1 MVATNKI
8 KLVDELT
15 EKLRTSRGVLF
26 ATHEGLSGN
35 QAVMLRRF
43 MRQKGL
49 AFYVR
54 KNTLSRIAMTNA
66 GFAEGLPILSK
77 STAIIISDATPEAPF
92 QAFFESIKDHEA
104 MKVKGGIYDGRIIDA
119 GQAQQIARLGTRE
132 QMLSTLLGTLNA
144 PAANLVGVLQ
154 GIIRKF
160 VGTLDAIKA
169 QKPTS

>member
-8 KLVDELT
+8 KLVEELT

-26 ATHEGLSGN
+26 ATHEGIGGN

-49 AFYVR
+49 GFIVR

-66 GFAEGLPILSK
+66 GFAEGLPILNK
-77 STAIIISDATPEAPF
+77 STAIIISEQTPEAPF
-92 QAFFESIKDHEA
+92 QAFFESHKEYEA
-104 MKVKGGIYDGRIIDA
+104 MEVKGGIYEGKIIDA
-119 GQAQQIARLGTRE
+119 RQAEQIAKLGTRE
-132 QMLSTLLGTLNA
+132 QVLAGLLGTLNA
-144 PAANLVGVLQ
+144 PVANLVGVLE